1 LSLSHIGGFA
11 GEALVSPLII
21 EVMGP
26 SEASLDTACYV
37 DNVFVKTPVYR
48 IVEQQAIAM
57 IQSHLDTI
65 RSPSMIKTRVSGCL
79 AEKLMAHRPAPIGSI
94 RMMLRM
100 RASIVPQVASLMLK
114 IKAYNKIA
122 EHTDLGRAPSSV
134 AIAYKEIEA
143 AIHDLLFKV

>member
-1 LSLSHIGGFA
+1 M
-11 GEALVSPLII
+11 SPLII